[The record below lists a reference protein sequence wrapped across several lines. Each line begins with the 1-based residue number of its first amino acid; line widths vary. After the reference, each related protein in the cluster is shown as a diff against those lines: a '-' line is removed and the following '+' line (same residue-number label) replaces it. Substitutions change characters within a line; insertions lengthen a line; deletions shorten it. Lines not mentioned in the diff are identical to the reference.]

1 MMLVKTT
8 RTDVISYLLLLIFIF
23 ITHAR
28 DINVQAQGTMD
39 HNDGSEFK
47 RNACSV
53 ILKKNMYTRCSLLV

>member
-8 RTDVISYLLLLIFIF
+8 RTYVISYLLLLIFVF

-28 DINVQAQGTMD
+28 DINVQAKGTMD
-39 HNDGSEFK
+39 RNDGSDIL

-53 ILKKNMYTRCSLLV
+53 ILKINTYMRGSLRV

>member
-28 DINVQAQGTMD
+28 DINVQAQGTID
-39 HNDGSEFK
+39 RNDGSDIM
-47 RNACSV
+47 RNACSI
-53 ILKKNMYTRCSLLV
+53 ILKENMYTRCSLRV